1 MNEFE
6 HIRKEL
12 RDLIKYIPIERV
24 RYTTDFSD
32 EILSTEWKEAEL
44 ENDDLKN
51 YKAKAEYYVRQHQ
64 DNAAIAKLKGNI
76 PLTAE
81 DVKELE
87 KFFGVRLAQKRTM
100 KPNMAQSLWENSC
113 GKSLVLI
120 WLRRKLHFR
129 NIWMVLTST
138 ADRFTLLTRLS
149 STSYIM
155 A

>member
-44 ENDDLKN
+44 ENDESEKI

-87 KFFGVRLAQKRTM
+87 KI
-100 KPNMAQSLWENSC
+100 LWE
-113 GKSLVLI
+113 
-120 WLRRKLHFR
+120 
-129 NIWMVLTST
+129 
-138 ADRFTLLTRLS
+138 
-149 STSYIM
+149 
-155 A
+155 